1 VKENIVKASKTVIAA
16 AAATLLTGSALAQTD
31 MSGQGKPPG
40 SGMDHG
46 SMSMTTP
53 AGKGAVGTGTVKK
66 VDPAKHTVNLSHGP
80 IPAIN
85 WPAMTMDFQVAPE
98 VDLGPVKAGQAV
110 EFTLAEAGG
119 GKYTVTSIKPSK

>member
-1 VKENIVKASKTVIAA
+1 VKENIMKASKTVIAA
-16 AAATLLTGSALAQTD
+16 AAAALLAGPALAQMD
-31 MSGQGKPPG
+31 MPGPGKPQG
-40 SGMDHG
+40 GGMDHG

-53 AGKGAVGTGTVKK
+53 AGKGATGTGTVKK
-66 VDPAKHTVNLSHGP
+66 VDPAKHMVNLSHGP

-85 WPAMTMDFQVAPE
+85 WPAMTMDFSVAPE
-98 VDLGPVKAGQAV
+98 VDLGSVKAGQAV

>member
-1 VKENIVKASKTVIAA
+1 VKETIMKALKTVIAA
-16 AAATLLTGSALAQTD
+16 AVAALLAGPALAQMD
-31 MSGQGKPPG
+31 MPGPAKPQGG
-40 SGMDHG
+40 GMDHG

-53 AGKGAVGTGTVKK
+53 AGKGAVGTVKK
-66 VDPAKHTVNLSHGP
+66 VDPAKRMVNLSHGP

-85 WPAMTMDFQVAPE
+85 WPAMTMDFPVAPD
-98 VDLGPVKAGQAV
+98 VDLGSVKAGQSV